1 MAKISKQKVK
11 SYLDHD
17 GKELVDLMKEKIE
30 NKDKWTDFKESLI
43 GSIIEYSSNPTFE
56 ERQKLQD
63 MVEGYYLS
71 NRSWARNALDMILS
85 DLEIKEVTN
94 STEKDGKDKNSDP
107 NSIAYRRKVFE
118 SLGIEC
124 PDDII
129 AQARKKWQDIQD
141 KKYGIIRKT
150 KQTKK
155 TEEPKSKRTSEE
167 KSEEDN
173 KPKED
178 GKIVKAI
185 KKTYFKI
192 TASVIMAPGEVP
204 PEILAENR
212 DMLNAASVKLD
223 KMAQDVKR
231 ARNIV
236 INQNK
241 SSLENIPE
249 DIKNIY
255 DQMVN
260 EELDENELD
269 NFAETLNKVSDEKV
283 DDMRD
288 AFGKF
293 DESSRKA
300 LEAKLRTL
308 VETKFTGI
316 EGKELEDEIEYAVL
330 DSKIDKE
337 GKLVLPPRSI
347 FKELFDEKEGETI
360 DPEGVE
366 VSKML
371 STYLSEPK
379 VEDLSRTELI
389 KLGRDFRDL
398 TKMNPKSREYAIAK
412 RLQDHPELLPDDYSD
427 IMDNID
433 TASKEQIALERI
445 SQETE
450 LRHKVIVIED
460 IQSQFIDIKD
470 IIAKYDEKEAS
481 DGKLVKGDKKR
492 RSTVLKI
499 ARGKVKSLERAG
511 LSSVIEDGNKKSK
524 GLLRRAKDILMPQ
537 LENARDKGTKI
548 LKKEQEQPEQGE

>member
-1 MAKISKQKVK
+1 
-11 SYLDHD
+11 
-17 GKELVDLMKEKIE
+17 
-30 NKDKWTDFKESLI
+30 
-43 GSIIEYSSNPTFE
+43 
-56 ERQKLQD
+56 
-63 MVEGYYLS
+63 
-71 NRSWARNALDMILS
+71 
-85 DLEIKEVTN
+85 
-94 STEKDGKDKNSDP
+94 
-107 NSIAYRRKVFE
+107 
-118 SLGIEC
+118 
-124 PDDII
+124 
-129 AQARKKWQDIQD
+129 
-141 KKYGIIRKT
+141 
-150 KQTKK
+150 
-155 TEEPKSKRTSEE
+155 
-167 KSEEDN
+167 
-173 KPKED
+173 
-178 GKIVKAI
+178 
-185 KKTYFKI
+185 
-192 TASVIMAPGEVP
+192 
-204 PEILAENR
+204 
-212 DMLNAASVKLD
+212 
-223 KMAQDVKR
+223 
-231 ARNIV
+231 
-236 INQNK
+236 
-241 SSLENIPE
+241 
-249 DIKNIY
+249 
-255 DQMVN
+255 MVN

-347 FKELFDEKEGETI
+347 FKELFDEKEGKTI
-360 DPEGVE
+360 DPESEE

-398 TKMNPKSREYAIAK
+398 TKMNPKSIEYAIAK
-412 RLQDHPELLPDDYSD
+412 RLQDHPELLPDDSSD
-427 IMDNID
+427 IMDKID

-481 DGKLVKGDKKR
+481 DGKLVKGDKKK

-499 ARGKVKSLERAG
+499 ARGKVKSLEHAG
-511 LSSVIEDGNKKSK
+511 LSSVIEDGNKKTK